1 MKLIK
6 VLILSGIF
14 FFGMTATAKSEKKV
28 RTKTKAHQCAVFKKN
43 AKKARKLY
51 SANKI
56 AAIKIN
62 KQVKVL
68 KKDRKELPKKA
79 AAAKNVVGKKI
90 KKLAKA
96 KDKKL
101 VNSLKYL
108 EKHIKY
114 VKAAKR
120 TCASHR
126 VKKPR
131 AKHFKGQDINKY
143 LQVAS
148 N

>member
-1 MKLIK
+1 MKHLN

-14 FFGMTATAKSEKKV
+14 FFSFSAVAKSEKAVAK
-28 RTKTKAHQCAVFKKN
+28 KTKAHQCAVFKKN

-51 SANKI
+51 SKNKI

-68 KKDRKELPKKA
+68 KKDRKQLPKKA
-79 AAAKNVVGKKI
+79 QAAKSVVGKKI

-96 KDKKL
+96 KDRKL

-120 TCASHR
+120 TCAANR
-126 VKKPR
+126 IKRKKR
-131 AKHFKGQDINKY
+131 LFKGQDISKY
-143 LQVAS
+143 LQVAA